1 MRGLLLL
8 LADEGGAN
16 LFDFDVWNMLIYFAN
31 FVVLCVGLYFLLFRP
46 VKKFMAKRNENIVK
60 VSEENQKLSEEV
72 QSMKKEYDTLVSEA
86 KRELA
91 KANEQA
97 KVVAEKRSAE
107 ILADANARAKS
118 IVDKAKEEIEHEKQR
133 AETEIRGQVAEISVA
148 VAEKILAK
156 EIDAKSNS
164 ELIESS
170 IRKWEHEDQLR

>member
-1 MRGLLLL
+1 
-8 LADEGGAN
+8 
-16 LFDFDVWNMLIYFAN
+16 
-31 FVVLCVGLYFLLFRP
+31 
-46 VKKFMAKRNENIVK
+46 MAKRNENIVK